1 MIHDVP
7 TDRRNRASKQCL
19 GFSLPEHIFS
29 KRSSINSGELI
40 ISPIYFPLK
49 IPHLHI
55 FLSARKKA
63 RGQPHLQYARTD
75 RRNRVTFINFP
86 HLTGA
91 VRPLI
96 PFKGHNKDGYKSK
109 KGQSVWS

>member
-1 MIHDVP
+1 MVPLKYSSPQVWYKKTEANQTYMIHDVP

-29 KRSSINSGELI
+29 KLSSINSGELI

-55 FLSARKKA
+55 FLSARRRKKEVNHTYGMPVPIA
-63 RGQPHLQYARTD
+63 G
-75 RRNRVTFINFP
+75 
-86 HLTGA
+86 TG
-91 VRPLI
+91 PLLSSL
-96 PFKGHNKDGYKSK
+96 P
-109 KGQSVWS
+109 